1 MKKICPVCQ
10 KIFESNFSYQIYCC
24 VHCRKVH
31 YKKIYYNKPKRI
43 SNLKNNEPI
52 LRQFHCEKC
61 RVLVTIKSIKDKRKK
76 FCSPHC
82 ENCEKLYWKHP
93 KSSTS

>member
-1 MKKICPVCQ
+1 M
-10 KIFESNFSYQIYCC
+10 
-24 VHCRKVH
+24 
-31 YKKIYYNKPKRI
+31 
-43 SNLKNNEPI
+43 SNLKDNEPI

-82 ENCEKLYWKHP
+82 EKLYWKHP

>member
-82 ENCEKLYWKHP
+82 EKLYWKHP
-93 KSSTS
+93 KLSTS